1 MRLTSTSS
9 DGSVIRASVSKPQAF
24 AALFDRHARVIWGYA
39 CRRVGPAAADE
50 VVNETFLRAFSGR
63 SGYDVGLPDARPW
76 LFGIAT
82 NVIREHARGGGKEPA
97 MTPDLER
104 VREVYPD
111 AQEPSAERLASL
123 RASLLEAIDASV
135 QPQPRR
141 DRQRFLSGPRQHR
154 GPIPWAIVAAAC
166 AVVAVALLLGNSGGP
181 TPRGVTSAEARAI
194 LRGAAAGLAVPAGAV
209 LHVADTNVE
218 TFSNGHGWTRS
229 REQVWQETSYPYN
242 ERIIG
247 HISFSF
253 APPSSQEYAIVDN
266 VMQLYDPQRNTIY
279 TDQPPPFTIRPAA
292 QAGRYLLT
300 PTHDTNAPTITITAA
315 QLRALRDG
323 QDTIIYETRHHVSVV
338 SYRSIRHQQPFL
350 DSIRK
355 TALALLHSGHAQV
368 LYNVQFAGRAAI
380 EISGP
385 GPGTIPAIRRE
396 IYYVAPLTYQ
406 PRGFVQRWAGK
417 SGETWTTRFTTYRLL
432 PGTVANRAL
441 VTLPGAH
448 PNATIDTNP
457 ADYNAAFNRL
467 FK

>member
-1 MRLTSTSS
+1 
-9 DGSVIRASVSKPQAF
+9 
-24 AALFDRHARVIWGYA
+24 
-39 CRRVGPAAADE
+39 
-50 VVNETFLRAFSGR
+50 
-63 SGYDVGLPDARPW
+63 
-76 LFGIAT
+76 
-82 NVIREHARGGGKEPA
+82 
-97 MTPDLER
+97 MTADLER
-104 VREVYPD
+104 VREVYPG

-135 QPQPRR
+135 ESQPRR
-141 DRQRFLSGPRQHR
+141 GRQRFLSGLPQHR
-154 GPIPWAIVAAAC
+154 GPIPWAIVAVTC

-181 TPRGVTSAEARAI
+181 TPRRVTSAEARAI

-218 TFSNGHGWTRS
+218 TFSNRSGWTRS
-229 REQVWQETSYPYN
+229 REELWQETSYPYD

-247 HISFSF
+247 HVSFSF

-266 VMQLYDPQRNTIY
+266 VVQLYDAQRNTIY
-279 TDQPPPFTIRPAA
+279 TNPPPPFTIRPAA

-300 PTHDTNAPTITITAA
+300 PTHDPDAPTITITAG

-338 SYRSIRHQQPFL
+338 SYRSLYPEQPFL

-355 TALALLHSGHAQV
+355 TALALLHSGHAQI
-368 LYNVQFAGRAAI
+368 LDNAQFAGRAAI
-380 EISGP
+380 AISGP
-385 GPGTIPAIRRE
+385 GPIPVIRRE
-396 IYYVAPLTYQ
+396 IYYVAPRTYQ
-406 PRGFVQRWAGK
+406 PLGLVQRWAGK

-432 PGTVANRAL
+432 PGTVANRTL

-448 PNATIDTNP
+448 PNATIDTNL
-457 ADYNAAFNRL
+457 ADYNAASNRL